1 MEVFF
6 MKLRVLFLKKVHILY
21 FILIVLALIFLII
34 LFSYNKKTDVFAIV
48 EEKTIIKEDLN
59 GDGKEDILYINNEN
73 DKYYLQINSDNRS
86 YKLLPT
92 EKLHTMG
99 RYYPFFP
106 MKINLI
112 DVTRDKIPEIF
123 TQSMEKGQ
131 CIQHIFHWN
140 GSEFVDSFCSPNNLI
155 GVIDSK
161 SNRTPKIVSG
171 NYNNNSISLAY
182 YMHLNGHVEKI
193 TANDDLPGKEA
204 VAGFINY
211 IHSLPG
217 GEPYKP
223 SNVFAPN
230 ISVKDLNI
238 ISKMATENKLYKF
251 SDGYFVDTKFNMN
264 GIASEYK
271 WIINFKASPIAGN
284 GNSERKS
291 LVLYL
296 RRTSETNHPFKIESI
311 NEKK

>member
-1 MEVFF
+1 

-21 FILIVLALIFLII
+21 FTLGVLILFFLIF
-34 LFSYNKKTDVFAIV
+34 FFNYNRKADVFAIV
-48 EEKTIIKEDLN
+48 GEKTIIKSDLN

-86 YKLLPT
+86 FKLLPAD
-92 EKLHTMG
+92 KLPTMG

-123 TQSMEKGQ
+123 AQSMEKGK
-131 CIQHIFHWN
+131 CIQHIFYWN
-140 GSEFVDSFCSPNNLI
+140 GSEFIDSFCSSNNLI

-161 SNRTPKIVSG
+161 NNRTPKIVSG
-171 NYNNNSISLAY
+171 NFNNNSISLAF
-182 YMHLNGHVEKI
+182 YMHLNGNVEKI
-193 TANDDLPGKEA
+193 NVPDDLPGKEA

-211 IHSLPG
+211 IQTLPG

-223 SNVFAPN
+223 NNVFSPN

-238 ISKMATENKLYKF
+238 ISKMTSENKIFKF
-251 SDGYFVDTKFNMN
+251 TDGYFVDTKFNKN
-264 GIASEYK
+264 GVATEYK
-271 WIINFKASPIAGN
+271 WIINFKASPIAG

-291 LVLYL
+291 LIVYL
-296 RRTSETNHPFKIESI
+296 RKSPETNQPFKIASI
-311 NEKK
+311 EEKK

>member
-1 MEVFF
+1 

-21 FILIVLALIFLII
+21 FILIVLGLFFLIFL
-34 LFSYNKKTDVFAIV
+34 FSFNRKADVFAIV
-48 EEKTIIKEDLN
+48 GEKTIIKSDLN

-92 EKLHTMG
+92 DKLHTMG
-99 RYYPFFP
+99 QYYPFFP

-123 TQSMEKGQ
+123 VQSMEKGQ
-131 CIQHIFHWN
+131 CIQHIFFWN
-140 GSEFVDSFCSPNNLI
+140 GSEFVDSFCSSNNLI

-171 NYNNNSISLAY
+171 NYNNNAISLAY
-182 YMHLNGHVEKI
+182 YMHLNGKVEKI
-193 TANDDLPGKEA
+193 TAPDDLPGKEV

-217 GEPYKP
+217 GEAYKP

-230 ISVKDLNI
+230 ISVKDWNL

-251 SDGYFVDTKFNMN
+251 TDGYFVDTKFNKN

-271 WIINFKASPIAGN
+271 WIINFKASSLAGAA
-284 GNSERKS
+284 NSERKS

-296 RRTSETNHPFKIESI
+296 RKTSETDHPFRIVSIE
-311 NEKK
+311 EKK